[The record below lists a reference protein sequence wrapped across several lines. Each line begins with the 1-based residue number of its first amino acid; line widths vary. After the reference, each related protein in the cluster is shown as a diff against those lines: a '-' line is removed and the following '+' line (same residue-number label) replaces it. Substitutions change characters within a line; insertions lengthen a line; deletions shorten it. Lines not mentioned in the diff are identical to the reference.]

1 MRKVAYA
8 SVNYGNLQCYASS
21 KPSLFRINSKI
32 SNSLILDYEKLF
44 SAFTYAYLFYNFLNQ
59 IFRSSSLIF
68 LKAPST
74 VRCVCDS
81 HVPPLQIPTIVGASP
96 ISRLF
101 YGADL
106 DWLWNS
112 RYASLRICSTH
123 YLQPHPCTSSSQG

>member
-1 MRKVAYA
+1 MKNY
-8 SVNYGNLQCYASS
+8 SVRLLMHIY
-21 KPSLFRINSKI
+21 
-32 SNSLILDYEKLF
+32 
-44 SAFTYAYLFYNFLNQ
+44 FYNFLNQ
-59 IFRSSSLIF
+59 IFWSSSLIF

-81 HVPPLQIPTIVGASP
+81 HVPPLQIPTKVGASP

-112 RYASLRICSTH
+112 RYASLRICQLTTCS
-123 YLQPHPCTSSSQG
+123 LALVLLLCRVESVFNGERESSSTLICPFFRIYSVGVHIPIIIISVE